1 MYDLSFVPDPSY
13 YERDAIKLKKDES
26 TKKVCENI
34 EVQGV
39 ILSGERVENNVTKE
53 EQEEI
58 MERGE
63 TQTLKEWC
71 NTSGGNYYQEN
82 ERMICT
88 YNYSD
93 FYPKEEL
100 SIGWLDENCLAFTG
114 INQDGEEIF
123 KKTEFPLR
131 ISEDLVIEGT
141 FKYKCQDYYVE
152 VLK

>member
-1 MYDLSFVPDPSY
+1 
-13 YERDAIKLKKDES
+13 
-26 TKKVCENI
+26 
-34 EVQGV
+34 
-39 ILSGERVENNVTKE
+39 
-53 EQEEI
+53 